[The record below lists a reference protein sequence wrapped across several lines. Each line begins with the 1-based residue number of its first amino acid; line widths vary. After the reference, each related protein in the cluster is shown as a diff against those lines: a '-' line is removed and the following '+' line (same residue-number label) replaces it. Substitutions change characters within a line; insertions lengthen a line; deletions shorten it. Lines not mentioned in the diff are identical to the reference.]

1 MSDLISNVI
10 NKLEEYGVGINSKYE
25 GDNNEYVI
33 VAENMVVMIDKE
45 KNEISISFFVG
56 TRPDDSANAI
66 LILQE
71 IVELKDINIMESYAL
86 INDKEIIQGDE
97 AYEFLMDSIS
107 KKAVKKHVMENVYK
121 DILLHCENCPEC

>member
-33 VAENMVVMIDKE
+33 VAENMVVMIYKE

-86 INDKEIIQGDE
+86 INDKEIVQGEE
-97 AYEFLMDSIS
+97 AYEIFKNNIS
-107 KKAVKKHVMENVYK
+107 REAVKDHVLQNIYK
-121 DILLHCENCPEC
+121 ELLMNCENCPEC